1 MFIQRTQEYHQ
12 QQTEEVD
19 FDISYQLQRLA
30 DGFTLVADMK
40 LCLGQQPLGAEV
52 RSKKHR
58 CDCYAKDIV
67 FQNMRKI

>member
-40 LCLGQQPLGAEV
+40 LCLGQQPLGAELRNIGV
-52 RSKKHR
+52 
-58 CDCYAKDIV
+58 IV
-67 FQNMRKI
+67 MLRILCFKI